1 MFPSSGSPRTPL
13 YPEKPTVWVSKGPQR
28 GMPVSRSATR
38 ERGSTLVEFA
48 VVLTVL
54 FMFLFGV
61 MDFARAL
68 YAYHFV
74 GDAAREGARYAIVR
88 GSSCN
93 SWVTACPAAASDIQT
108 YLRNVPLG
116 IKSSAVTV
124 TTTWTP
130 NNNPGSTVNVKVQY
144 SFNFILPFLSKS
156 AFTMSSASQMVISQ

>member
-1 MFPSSGSPRTPL
+1 M
-13 YPEKPTVWVSKGPQR
+13 PQTISTD
-28 GMPVSRSATR
+28 SRQ
-38 ERGSTLVEFA
+38 RGSTLVEFA

-74 GDAAREGARYAIVR
+74 ANAAREGARYAIVR
-88 GSSCN
+88 GSTCS
-93 SWVTACPAAASDIQT
+93 SWGTACPAAASDIQT

-116 IKSSAVTV
+116 INPNNVTV

-130 NNNPGSTVNVKVQY
+130 NNNPGSTVQVKVQY
-144 SFNFILPFLSKS
+144 SFQFILPFLPKS
-156 AFTMSSASQMVISQ
+156 TLVMTSASQMVIAQ